1 MEFPKWGFFDSVAR
15 GEQNEHS
22 DVEGGNGYGRFLKL
36 FLPAATNQVI
46 QHIFGSLI
54 HLWRFG

>member
-1 MEFPKWGFFDSVAR
+1 MGIFDSVAR
-15 GEQNEHS
+15 GEQNE
-22 DVEGGNGYGRFLKL
+22 NGYGRFLKL

-54 HLWRFG
+54 HL

>member
-1 MEFPKWGFFDSVAR
+1 MGIFDSVAR
-15 GEQNEHS
+15 GEQNENS

-54 HLWRFG
+54 HL